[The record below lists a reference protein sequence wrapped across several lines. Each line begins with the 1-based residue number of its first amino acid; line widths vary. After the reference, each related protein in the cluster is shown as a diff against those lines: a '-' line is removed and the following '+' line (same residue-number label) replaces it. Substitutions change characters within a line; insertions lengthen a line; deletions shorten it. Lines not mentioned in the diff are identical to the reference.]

1 MRIVYKQCPRC
12 GSKDTV
18 KIVYGMPTEELFN
31 TDKYWIGGCCIEI
44 GDDGEKISPDYHCK
58 ACGHEWN
65 KKQAIHDWYSSI
77 ESLTV
82 SIASFG
88 GINGKIIIDFK
99 NFNIQWEPILYMK
112 DFVDK
117 KNLNKHEIE
126 TILNTLI
133 DSDFLNWKAKYGD
146 ENIIDG
152 MQCEIEYIIKQKKK
166 KISCLNEFPDK
177 WIKFYDLLN
186 SLVGVEAI

>member
-1 MRIVYKQCPRC
+1 
-12 GSKDTV
+12 
-18 KIVYGMPTEELFN
+18 
-31 TDKYWIGGCCIEI
+31 
-44 GDDGEKISPDYHCK
+44 
-58 ACGHEWN
+58 
-65 KKQAIHDWYSSI
+65 
-77 ESLTV
+77 
-82 SIASFG
+82 
-88 GINGKIIIDFK
+88 
-99 NFNIQWEPILYMK
+99 MK

-177 WIKFYDLLN
+177 WIEFYDLLN

>member
-12 GSKDTV
+12 GSKDTL
-18 KIVYGMPTEELFN
+18 KIIYGMPTEELFN
-31 TDKYWIGGCCIEI
+31 KTEYWIGGCCIAI

-58 ACGHEWN
+58 ACGYEGN

-99 NFNIQWEPILYMK
+99 NFNIQWGSRFSREKLVSSKSLSKY
-112 DFVDK
+112 
-117 KNLNKHEIE
+117 EIE

-133 DSDFLNWKAKYGD
+133 DSNFSNWKANYVNKD
-146 ENIIDG
+146 IIDG
-152 MQCEIEYIIKQKKK
+152 LQWQIEYLIKQKKR
-166 KISCLNEFPDK
+166 KIYCQNKFPDK
-177 WIKFYDLLN
+177 WIGFYDILK
-186 SLVGVEAI
+186 SFIGEEVI